1 MLKALQPTYWGDLF
15 RKTKYAR
22 RRERFE
28 PYEVTCDFDDFSCRM
43 WISDPLA
50 KKWYDRPTL
59 GNTKEL
65 EFTKKQV
72 VSPNDVVFDCGCHQG
87 LTTLLFSNWVG
98 SEGKV
103 VSFEALPENYEVLC
117 KNIELNNVKNVE
129 CIHAAV
135 GSNQGK
141 INLDPRFNSNVSTGK
156 FGLQVPM
163 VKLDEFASYKPNLLK
178 IDVEG
183 YEAEVLKGA
192 KQILSTKPKIVLELH
207 DKKRLQKF
215 GTSYEEIFS
224 LIGYE
229 NYRTLILT
237 EHGENPVPYNGEPI
251 EESVHLFFLP
261 K

>member
-1 MLKALQPTYWGDLF
+1 MLKLLQPAYWDDLF

-28 PYEVTCDFDDFSCRM
+28 PYEIACNFDDINCKL

-50 KKWYDRPTL
+50 KKWYDRPIL

-87 LTTLLFSNWVG
+87 LTTLLFSKWVG
-98 SEGKV
+98 SHGKV
-103 VSFEALPENYEVLC
+103 VAFEALPENYEALC
-117 KNIELNNVKNVE
+117 KNIKLNKITNVE

-141 INLDPRFNSNVSTGK
+141 INLDPRFNSNVSTGN

-163 VKLDEFASYKPNLLK
+163 MNLDEFESHKPNLLK

-192 KQILSTKPKIVLELH
+192 KRILSTKPKIVLELH
-207 DKKRLQKF
+207 NKKRLKKF
-215 GTSYEEIFS
+215 GTSAEEVFS
-224 LIGYE
+224 LLRLE
-229 NYRTLILT
+229 NYQTWILT
-237 EHGENPVPYNGEPI
+237 EQGEKPVPYKGERI
-251 EESVHLFFLP
+251 ERSVHLFLLP
-261 K
+261 E